1 MNSVQAL
8 GRLRALGK
16 PAVTTDDVVVALR
29 MRRPATSRL
38 LGRLADA
45 GLVLKVRHGLW
56 SLDPQIDPLLVPEN
70 LTAPYPAYVSLQTA
84 LYLHGMISQV
94 PEVIYVA
101 SLAPPRRVRTNVGT
115 FSIHRLAP
123 TFFGGFDT
131 APSGVRLAKPE
142 KALLDTLYL
151 IPAKSRLFA
160 HLPEV
165 ELPDHFDER
174 AARAWVRRI
183 REGPR
188 RTMVSDRLEAFLSRL
203 PRRRPTKKPSPRGAI
218 RAGSRESR

>member
-1 MNSVQAL
+1 MNAAQAL

-16 PAVTTDDVVVALR
+16 PVVTTDDVVVALR
-29 MRRPATSRL
+29 MRRAATSRL

-56 SLDPQIDPLLVPEN
+56 SLEPRIDPLLLPES
-70 LTAPYPAYVSLQTA
+70 LTSPYPAYVSLQTA

-101 SLAPPRRVRTNVGT
+101 SLAPTRRVRTTLGT
-115 FSIHRLAP
+115 FSVHRLAP

-131 APSGVRLAKPE
+131 TQSGVRLAKPE
-142 KALLDTLYL
+142 KALLDALYL
-151 IPAKSRLFA
+151 IPARSRLFA

-165 ELPDHFDER
+165 ELPPQFDIR
-174 AARAWVRRI
+174 AAKSWVRRI
-183 REGPR
+183 PEGPR
-188 RTMVSDRLEAFLSRL
+188 RTMVSNRLEAFLARQ
-203 PRRRPTKKPSPRGAI
+203 PHRRPKKKLGPGRI